1 MGILHSNGL
10 LGRIVTN
17 QELWKDT
24 LFLKECLS
32 WIREQ
37 LALEIF
43 PVVLVTFL
51 ANSMHLEALR
61 CCAVTFDL
69 GEK

>member
-1 MGILHSNGL
+1 MGILHSIGL

-24 LFLKECLS
+24 SFLKECLS
-32 WIREQ
+32 WVRKQ

-43 PVVLVTFL
+43 PIVQVTFL

-61 CCAVTFDL
+61 CSALTFDL